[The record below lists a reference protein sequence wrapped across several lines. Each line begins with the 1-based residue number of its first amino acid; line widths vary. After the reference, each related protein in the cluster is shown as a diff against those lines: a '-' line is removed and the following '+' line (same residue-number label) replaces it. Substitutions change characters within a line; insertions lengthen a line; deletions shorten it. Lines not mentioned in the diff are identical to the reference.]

1 MTSRT
6 GEGDRRRKGSRDGDR
21 GDRARAGERLSHGD
35 CLYLSGLKL
44 ELLFSFPPPC
54 PPCVL
59 TPADDALA
67 CGFLGAPAAAGGFVG
82 SKGARPVCAL
92 VLAACLGGGV
102 DGALEAL
109 KRNWRCFSRGG
120 TGWYLDAMVRRRC
133 KNDEGLRW
141 ARGKR
146 RVSGECHGSLAGG
159 ARPGCRPAVEAA
171 PAAERSGWQGSDCC
185 SAQHA
190 DKEDFFPLVL
200 Q

>member
-1 MTSRT
+1 MVT
-6 GEGDRRRKGSRDGDR
+6 GVT
-21 GDRARAGERLSHGD
+21 RARAGEASLSQGD

-120 TGWYLDAMVRRRC
+120 TGWYLDAMVRRRR

-171 PAAERSGWQGSDCC
+171 PAAERSAWREATACL
-185 SAQHA
+185 AQ
-190 DKEDFFPLVL
+190 KRRQRRFFSHVT